1 MTAAII
7 GLLCAVLPL
16 VIRWIERRWAKDTPQ
31 ARHDATIATIH
42 SEVATGDAGAVNA
55 RIEHAL
61 DRLQDQGGS
70 HTERP
75 GSGQT

>member
-7 GLLCAVLPL
+7 GLLCTVLPL
-16 VIRWIERRWAKDTPQ
+16 VIRWIERKWAKDTPQ

-61 DRLQDQGGS
+61 DRLQGESGS
-70 HTERP
+70 HTG
-75 GSGQT
+75 GSGGGQA